1 MCSLDFKEKE
11 CYVVHIKELF
21 LYKKN
26 IRKQTLG
33 RLARQL
39 DYGIY
44 DKTMMRYHT

>member
-1 MCSLDFKEKE
+1 MLCRA
-11 CYVVHIKELF
+11 YQRTLF
-21 LYKKN
+21 IQKN